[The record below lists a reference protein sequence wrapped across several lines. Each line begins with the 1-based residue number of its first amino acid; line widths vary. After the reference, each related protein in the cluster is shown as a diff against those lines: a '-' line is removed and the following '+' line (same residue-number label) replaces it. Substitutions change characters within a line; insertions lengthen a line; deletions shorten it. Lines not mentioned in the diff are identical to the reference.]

1 MEERLL
7 VRRAASASNGRAGAT
22 QCLMEKQGAKQDVV
36 ARYGGV
42 PLDDGGGRWVLPGMC
57 TVVVCRLGPA
67 TASAGS
73 SARTTKS
80 DVLQVELSS
89 VGVATNEMT
98 KTNGV

>member
-1 MEERLL
+1 
-7 VRRAASASNGRAGAT
+7 
-22 QCLMEKQGAKQDVV
+22 MEKQGAKRDVV
-36 ARYGGV
+36 ANGTV
-42 PLDDGGGRWVLPGMC
+42 VSLLTTAVGGGRWVLSSMC

-89 VGVATNEMT
+89 VGVATDKMT